1 MTHCSKTQTGLTSR
15 SRPFFIWCLF
25 SKRLGPIFFLFF
37 MIIFSD
43 FKNDTDYHMFFQSLL
58 NLVILKGILSFY

>member
-1 MTHCSKTQTGLTSR
+1 
-15 SRPFFIWCLF
+15 
-25 SKRLGPIFFLFF
+25 LGPIFFLFF